1 MKFAMKAG
9 ALLMALAVSMTGIV
23 AMQSTAHADWD
34 WCFDDP
40 LTLVQGRVLD
50 VQVGVPLT
58 SIKNINGPV
67 QVTVYVPSNVSA
79 NVVLSA
85 GLLYP
90 ITTQVVRTQEVWKA
104 GTSVNV
110 RVDVLAK
117 SKAGTSFPVT
127 MLVTHQSA
135 GLKVV
140 DIKTVQGTSNQV
152 VSGKFALSPIL
163 GLIP

>member
-9 ALLMALAVSMTGIV
+9 ALLTAVAISMTGVI

-40 LTLVQGRVLD
+40 LTLVQGRVID

-58 SIKNINGPV
+58 SVKNINGPV
-67 QVTVYVPSNVSA
+67 AVTVYVPSNVSA
-79 NVVLSA
+79 NVVLSL
-85 GLLYP
+85 GVLYP
-90 ITTQVVRTQEVWKA
+90 VSTQVVRTSEVWKA
-104 GTSVNV
+104 GTPVNV

-127 MLVTHQSA
+127 MLVTHQNA
-135 GLKVV
+135 GLTVV

-163 GLIP
+163 GLLP